1 MRVATLGGRSA
12 NWRNFV
18 SVLHP
23 THWAS
28 FGSRLTP
35 ILMTL
40 CFAFGLAACQPEE
53 ANICFA
59 TGDECNDAAAYSEFF
74 AQDVPCCEGS
84 CDETP
89 GPPTDPGGPLTVIL
103 RCVVPPE

>member
-1 MRVATLGGRSA
+1 MRVAALGGRSA

-28 FGSRLTP
+28 FGSRLIP

-59 TGDECNDAAAYSEFF
+59 TGDPCDDAEAYSEFF
-74 AQDVPCCEGS
+74 AQGVPCCEGS
-84 CDETP
+84 CDEVP
-89 GPPTDPGGPLTVIL
+89 GPPDSGGNPTLVL
-103 RCVVPPE
+103 RCVVPQE